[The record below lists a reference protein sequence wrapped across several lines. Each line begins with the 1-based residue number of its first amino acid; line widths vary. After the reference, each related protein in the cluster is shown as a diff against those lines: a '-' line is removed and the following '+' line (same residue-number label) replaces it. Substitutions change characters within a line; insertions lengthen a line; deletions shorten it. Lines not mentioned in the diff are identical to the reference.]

1 MPRLA
6 EIFERDKLPEGKR
19 EIYDYLMKTRGMIS
33 TSYAV
38 LLHSPE
44 FVARVSHLGTYLR
57 FESSLPAKTKELLA
71 FATSVEMD
79 NPYEEAIHMRA
90 AADLGV
96 SQSTIDAVKNRS
108 DLPDASDEEAIIVL
122 CVRELTR
129 GHQLSDSSFKTVHTL
144 LGNEGVVD
152 LVGMIGFYS
161 MLACVHNAMQVR
173 LTPP

>member
-1 MPRLA
+1 MPRLP

-19 EIYDYLMKTRGMIS
+19 EVYDYLMKARGKIS
-33 TSYAV
+33 NGYAT

-44 FVARVSHLGTYLR
+44 FVARVSHLGSYLR

-79 NPYEEAIHMRA
+79 NPYEEANHIRA

-96 SQSTIDAVKNRS
+96 SQSTIDAVKNKS
-108 DLPDASDEEAIIVL
+108 DLHGASDEEAIIIL

-129 GHQLSDSSFKTVHTL
+129 GHQLSDSTFKTAHTL
-144 LGNEGVVD
+144 LGNQAVIE
-152 LVGMIGFYS
+152 LVGTIGFYS

-173 LTPP
+173 LNPP